1 MHKSDEREGGERK
14 IKAKQKIIKL
24 GNFNIDHY
32 ESIFFLLYLI
42 IKLVLIQILRMI
54 FFSVILSQA
63 KVIGLN

>member
-24 GNFNIDHY
+24 GNFYIDHY

-42 IKLVLIQILRMI
+42 IELVLIQILRMI
-54 FFSVILSQA
+54 LFSVILSQA